1 MKDTIKLVTKYR
13 AFDLQ
18 NLHVKFLQEIVFS
31 ILIDFIKSRFTYK
44 TSHNLD
50 VILKFEFYSSPS
62 SYPNSGDDFSCFGS
76 HMFFLLVDHLD
87 FIKTEVMPNID
98 KNLILELSEEEKTE
112 HLDEAIQ
119 AFILCLTKSNC
130 LYTFILLNNL
140 LS

>member
-1 MKDTIKLVTKYR
+1 
-13 AFDLQ
+13 
-18 NLHVKFLQEIVFS
+18 
-31 ILIDFIKSRFTYK
+31 
-44 TSHNLD
+44 
-50 VILKFEFYSSPS
+50 
-62 SYPNSGDDFSCFGS
+62 
-76 HMFFLLVDHLD
+76 
-87 FIKTEVMPNID
+87 MPNID